1 MLDRY
6 NRKINYL
13 RISVTDR
20 CNQRCKYCMPDDDN
34 NFIKVDKILSFEE
47 IFVFTKKAVEFGITK
62 VRLTGGE
69 PLVRKNILTLVKMI
83 AGIEGIN
90 DLSMTTNGVFLKEYA
105 YGLKQAGLHR
115 LNVSLDT
122 LDSDIYKSITK
133 CDNLNEVLEGLKAA
147 KDVGFETIKINCV
160 VTASSTEDQAQK
172 VASYAKANGF
182 NIRFIRMM
190 DMENGKFWPVEG
202 GEGGVCSTCN
212 RLRLS
217 SDGKIYP
224 CLFSDNYYSIKEYGA
239 EEALNKAV
247 HHKPQSGDKGFNKF
261 HILGG

>member
-20 CNQRCKYCMPDDDN
+20 CNQRCKYCMPNEDN

-47 IFVFTKKAVEFGITK
+47 IFTFTKKAVEFGITK

-69 PLVRKNILTLVKMI
+69 PLVRKNILALVKLI
-83 AGIEGIN
+83 AGIDGIN
-90 DLSMTTNGVFLKEYA
+90 DLSMTTNGVLLKDYA
-105 YGLKQAGLHR
+105 FGLKQAGLDR

-122 LDSDIYKSITK
+122 LDAELYKSVTQR
-133 CDNLNEVLEGLKAA
+133 DNLNDVLEGLQTA
-147 KDVGFETIKINCV
+147 KDAGFKIIKINCV
-160 VTASSTEDQAQK
+160 VAKFSNEKHAQE
-172 VASYAKANGF
+172 VAEYSKANGF
-182 NIRFIRMM
+182 EIRFIRMM
-190 DMENGKFWPVEG
+190 DMENGEFWPVEG

-239 EEALNKAV
+239 EEALKKAV
-247 HHKPQSGDKGFNKF
+247 HYKPQSGDKGFNKF